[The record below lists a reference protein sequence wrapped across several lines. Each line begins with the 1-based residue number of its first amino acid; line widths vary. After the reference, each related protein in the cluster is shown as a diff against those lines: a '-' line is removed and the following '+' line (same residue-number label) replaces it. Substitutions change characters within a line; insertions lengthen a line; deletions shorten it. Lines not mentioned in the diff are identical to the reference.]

1 MPARYRGRW
10 TVPGTALPTGAVG
23 LAGHGAQPYLQMP
36 LVVGIE
42 RWLGLERQADRVLSP
57 VVFGLNHNCPN
68 YIVGV
73 GYSFRLDGLLK
84 SIKKL

>member
-1 MPARYRGRW
+1 
-10 TVPGTALPTGAVG
+10 VDLSLVSGTALPTGAVG

-36 LVVGIE
+36 LVVGIG
-42 RWLGLERQADRVLSP
+42 RWLGLERQADRVLSS
-57 VVFGLNHNCPN
+57 VVFGLNHNCPNYIAPN

>member
-1 MPARYRGRW
+1 MS
-10 TVPGTALPTGAVG
+10 GTALPTGAVG
-23 LAGHGAQPYLQMP
+23 IAGHGAQPYLQMP
-36 LVVGIE
+36 LVVGIG
-42 RWLGLERQADRVLSP
+42 RWLGLEPQADRVLSP
-57 VVFGLNHNCPN
+57 DVFGLNHNAPSYIAPN